1 MESVVYFSVRVN
13 LCSGLVISSKQRS
26 HLLTFEGE
34 NMSSLLDLLSPSQNH
49 RGLLEVSDTVKE
61 KADREG
67 PLGSLADPQAA
78 SLWKNLVGNMLWE
91 TLLASIQCSHG
102 ILESKSPSF

>member
-13 LCSGLVISSKQRS
+13 LCGGLVISSKQRS

-78 SLWKNLVGNMLWE
+78 SLWKNLVMLWE

-102 ILESKSPSF
+102 ILESKSHSF